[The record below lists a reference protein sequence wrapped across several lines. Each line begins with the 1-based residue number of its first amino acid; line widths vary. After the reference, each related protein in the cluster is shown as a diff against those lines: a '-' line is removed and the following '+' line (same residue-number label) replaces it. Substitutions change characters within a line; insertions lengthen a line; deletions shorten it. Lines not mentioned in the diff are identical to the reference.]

1 MSDMSEL
8 RWEKSPNNDG
18 ASQVKTFS
26 CIGAGK
32 TGSSL
37 CRLLSGHLSLNQVI
51 NPTVKSA
58 KAAVELIGSGE
69 AIGIDKQ
76 DFIEFKPA
84 DLWMITCP
92 DDQIQVVG
100 NKLIRSGVLASGNV
114 IFHCCGSLSS
124 SIWDAPDNIEIKVAS
139 VHPIHSFA
147 EANSS
152 LNNPINFHCAIEGD
166 IEAMEILTVPFKL
179 IGATLHKIDRDTK
192 SLYHASTVMACNYL
206 VSLLELSHS
215 MLQAAGIE
223 QGKDRNILRPLI
235 KQTLNNYL
243 STDAKKALTG
253 PISRGDI
260 DTVSSHLLALEN
272 QSQTWRDVYISLGKV
287 TLDVAEKQ
295 GSPVENL
302 NKISSLLE
310 KSLNLSMYKDQNEK

>member
-18 ASQVKTFS
+18 ASQVKTLS

-37 CRLLSGHLSLNQVI
+37 CRLLSSHLSLNQVI

-58 KAAVELIGSGE
+58 KAAIELIGSGE
-69 AIGIDKQ
+69 AIGIDEQ
-76 DFIEFKPA
+76 DFTEFKPS

-92 DDQIQVVG
+92 DDQIQLVG
-100 NKLIRSGVLASGNV
+100 NKLMRSGVLASGNV

-124 SIWDAPDNIEIKVAS
+124 AIWDAPASIKIRVAS

-147 EANSS
+147 EANLSVK
-152 LNNPINFHCAIEGD
+152 NPINFHCAIEGD

-179 IGATLHKIDRDTK
+179 IGATLHKVDRDTK
-192 SLYHASTVMACNYL
+192 SLYHAGTVMACNYL

-215 MLQAAGIE
+215 LLQAAGIE
-223 QGKDRNILRPLI
+223 QSKDRNILRPLI

-243 STDAKKALTG
+243 STDAKTALTG

-272 QSQTWRDVYISLGKV
+272 QSQIWRDVYISLGKV
-287 TLDVAEKQ
+287 TLDIAERK
-295 GSPVENL
+295 GSPAENL
-302 NKISSLLE
+302 KKISSLLE
-310 KSLNLSMYKDQNEK
+310 KSLNLSNHKLQNED

>member
-37 CRLLSGHLSLNQVI
+37 CRLLSSHLSLNQVI

-69 AIGIDKQ
+69 AIGIDEQ
-76 DFIEFKPA
+76 DFFEFKPA

-124 SIWDAPDNIEIKVAS
+124 SIWDAPNNIEIKVAS

-152 LNNPINFHCAIEGD
+152 LANPINFHCAIEGD
-166 IEAMEILTVPFKL
+166 IEAMEILTVPFKS

-215 MLQAAGIE
+215 MLQAA
-223 QGKDRNILRPLI
+223 I
-235 KQTLNNYL
+235 KT
-243 STDAKKALTG
+243 
-253 PISRGDI
+253 
-260 DTVSSHLLALEN
+260 
-272 QSQTWRDVYISLGKV
+272 
-287 TLDVAEKQ
+287 
-295 GSPVENL
+295 
-302 NKISSLLE
+302 
-310 KSLNLSMYKDQNEK
+310 